1 MHEIIYLKK
10 KKDTFSPSSLLINGQ
25 TVTDKFSIA
34 ENFHNFLYQLEKKL
48 LEEITPINLD
58 TLTQIPSSLHLL
70 HLKE

>member
-34 ENFHNFLYQLEKKL
+34 ENFNNFLYQLEKKL
-48 LEEITPINLD
+48 LEESTPINLD
-58 TLTQIPSSLHLL
+58 TLT
-70 HLKE
+70 